1 VSQFKDQDNAE
12 NNQVRPVDRSRGSSS
27 ISVTHSDY
35 SSKSSANAKVP
46 SSSSKETLW
55 TYLISLRSN
64 EDLEENIVEKVFKS
78 KKLNR
83 YIQVKT

>member
-1 VSQFKDQDNAE
+1 MSQFKDQDDKE

-35 SSKSSANAKVP
+35 SSKSSGNAKVP
-46 SSSSKETLW
+46 SSKETLW

>member
-1 VSQFKDQDNAE
+1 VSQFKDQDDAE

-46 SSSSKETLW
+46 SSKETLW